1 MSVTTEDTGISR
13 PRGGASWL
21 WQRQLSSYPD
31 TGPRMLFLAV
41 TVLATIMLY
50 YELYVAGSVSTLILA
65 NLHASFNFFVYLL
78 AFGNLIGAFGALLAG
93 ITDRFGRANLVVG
106 GLLVT
111 GIMTA
116 FVLPNATNK
125 WAYGIEGFAV
135 GLVEGMC
142 LVATPA
148 LIRDFS
154 PQMGRATAMGFWTVG
169 PVAGSLIVAVV
180 GSATVPAVVTNDRI
194 WTDQYVYC
202 GIAGLVV
209 FVIALLGLRE
219 LSPRLRDQLMVSIRD
234 RALVEARAKGLDIEA
249 ALKHPFRQL
258 LKVDIVVSAF
268 AVSVMLLIYYT
279 AVGFS
284 LIYLTTVFGF
294 SVKDGNGLGNWN
306 WGFNVIAVLLV
317 GIISDRFRVRKP
329 FMVLGGVI
337 AAVMVVVYLEQA
349 GRHPGYYTVALM
361 LAALSL
367 GLGIAFAPWMA
378 SFTETVEARNPALT
392 ATGLAI
398 WGWIQRI
405 VVFVSFL
412 IIPAVVST
420 VTPLVTYG
428 PTVQTYAAAYGP
440 QIAFAQAHPAVV
452 ADAQKVPP
460 TVLATAAAIPPTVT
474 ATAAKIPPSVLA
486 TATTDSVQL
495 TNAQKFAPELTLIET
510 HAALFAKLQ
519 ADPSNKALQAQAIA
533 AAGGGAKGLAVLGT
547 IAANQAAINGVIA
560 VGPQLQTVAPYASD
574 LTTIAP
580 YSAQL
585 KTIAPYSTELTA
597 MAPYSAQLTAL
608 SKVPP
613 AALAYLTAHGNAVT
627 TAASQTAGQ
636 WKTWYWICFGGLIFF
651 LLSIPLLRG
660 RWRPKDAKRDEEA
673 HEAMVQAEL
682 AKLNA

>member
-1 MSVTTEDTGISR
+1 MSVTADTAGLERKNS
-13 PRGGASWL
+13 ASWL
-21 WQRQLSSYPD
+21 WQRQLGTYPD
-31 TGPRMLFLAV
+31 TRPRMVYLGI

-50 YELYVAGSVSTLILA
+50 YELYVAGAVSTLILS

-93 ITDRFGRANLVVG
+93 LTDRLGRANLVVG

-135 GLVEGMC
+135 GLVEGIC

-194 WTDQYVYC
+194 WTHQYLIC

-209 FVIALLGLRE
+209 FLIALVGLRE

-234 RALVEARAKGLDIEA
+234 RALVEARAKGLDVEA
-249 ALKHPFRQL
+249 ALRHPFRQL
-258 LKVDIVVSAF
+258 LKTDIIVSAF
-268 AVSVMLLIYYT
+268 AVSVMLLVYYT
-279 AVGFS
+279 AVAFS

-329 FMVLGGVI
+329 FMVIGGVI
-337 AAVMVVVYLEQA
+337 AAAILVVYLEQA
-349 GRHPGYYTVALM
+349 GHHPGYYTLALL
-361 LAALSL
+361 LAGLSL

-398 WGWIQRI
+398 WGWIQRL
-405 VVFVSFL
+405 VVFASFL
-412 IIPAVVST
+412 IIPAIVNS

-428 PTVQTYAAAYGP
+428 STVQAYATQYAP
-440 QIAFAQAHPAVV
+440 QLAFAQHHPAVV

-460 TVLATAAAIPPTVT
+460 TVIATAAAIPPTVT
-474 ATAAKIPPSVLA
+474 ATAAKIPPTVLA
-486 TATTDSVQL
+486 TATTYSTQL
-495 TNAQKFAPELTLIET
+495 ANAVKFAPELTVIQ
-510 HAALFAKLQ
+510 ANPALFAKLN
-519 ADPSNKALQAQAIA
+519 ADPTNTTLQAQAVA
-533 AAGGGAKGLAVLGT
+533 AAGGGAKGAGVLST
-547 IAANQAAINGVIA
+547 IAANKAAINGVIA
-560 VGPQLQTVAPYASD
+560 VGPQLQTVAPYAAD

-585 KTIAPYSTELTA
+585 KTIAPYSAELTA

-613 AALAYLTAHGNAVT
+613 SVTAYLTAHAAAVQS
-627 TAASQTAGQ
+627 AAAATVGQ
-636 WKTWYWICFGGLIFF
+636 WKTWYWICFGGIIVF

-660 RWRPKDAKRDEEA
+660 RWRTKDAKRDEEE
-673 HEAMVQAEL
+673 HEALVQAEL
-682 AKLNA
+682 AKLNG